1 VPPRSSQ
8 ERLTQPVRYV
18 KAFLRQDTNVIA
30 RIWKL
35 SRRRFAK
42 EAADYLVGV
51 PERFRIDPEVLGER
65 AARAIAAS
73 LYRSVRIHAE
83 HGMGTVEATTGGG
96 HVNRFAFLAEEFEAG
111 LDTSGIGIYLRM
123 NARAGHALRR
133 DIPRRIRESANTR
146 VLLWESRDAGSG
158 RAEC

>member
-1 VPPRSSQ
+1 M
-8 ERLTQPVRYV
+8 
-18 KAFLRQDTNVIA
+18 
-30 RIWKL
+30 
-35 SRRRFAK
+35 
-42 EAADYLVGV
+42 
-51 PERFRIDPEVLGER
+51 PERFRIDPEALGAR

-96 HVNRFAFLAEEFEAG
+96 HVNRFAFPAEEFEAG

-133 DIPRRIRESANTR
+133 DLPRRIRESADTR

-158 RAEC
+158 RAGR